1 MLNRVLDWFMK
12 RRRWT
17 ADHKREWLG
26 FTEPDASGVTPLQK
40 MVLSHLEIAA
50 PDLEFVREGISEAYF
65 IATIPDS
72 KINVFVLSDGVQII
86 KNRHLLRAEE
96 WDYRTPAEMIEELDL
111 VVRTCRHAT

>member
-1 MLNRVLDWFMK
+1 MLNRVFDWFMK
-12 RRRWT
+12 RREGT

-26 FTEPDASGVTPLQK
+26 LTEPDANGVTRFQR
-40 MVLSHLEIAA
+40 MVLSHLETAT
-50 PDLEFVREGISEAYF
+50 PDLEFVRKGISEAYF

-72 KINVFVLSDGVQII
+72 KINVFVFPDGVQVV

-111 VVRTCRHAT
+111 VLRTCRQAT